1 MKFHYVALDRS
12 AQKVSGVIDAE
23 NDKSAIFQLE
33 KQNLTPLKI
42 QARHRPI
49 STKALGRKPTAK
61 DKLLFIDQLV
71 TMLSSGVSL
80 PIGLTALSKTASS
93 PYLAHEVSQMLQR
106 LDQGESFSNTLQSS
120 KLELPNFAIQLVRSG
135 EFTGQLKEA
144 LQGVSEQMRYDLT
157 VKKEFS
163 QALTYPIILIVAGI
177 LAIGIIFIMVV
188 PKFANL
194 LDKVQD
200 LPLLA
205 FIVLNTGVFFN
216 EWKQVIIIGAGTL
229 VGLII
234 PLSRLASFRKMVSG
248 LLLHTPGI
256 GHLLRMNQVTR
267 WSGML
272 GILLANRIPILEA
285 LNLANQAVDVPE
297 LKARLDLVAAKV
309 REGSRLTDAVQE
321 ADVVSAVAID
331 LINVGE
337 KTGKLA
343 DMLSSISRIY
353 AEELRETVKK
363 LLSLIEPLSIL
374 MIGSMVGLIMTGV
387 ILAITSMNQ
396 AVT

>member
-1 MKFHYVALDRS
+1 MQFHYIALDRS
-12 AQKVSGVIDAE
+12 AQKVSGTIDAE

-33 KQNLTPLKI
+33 KQNLTPLRI
-42 QARHRPI
+42 QAQQKKT
-49 STKALGRKPTAK
+49 STKALGRKPTDK

-80 PIGLTALSKTASS
+80 PIGLAALSKTASS
-93 PYLAHEVSQMLQR
+93 PYLAHEVSQMIQR
-106 LDQGESFSNTLQSS
+106 LDQGESFSNTLQNS

-144 LQGVSEQMRYDLT
+144 LHGVAEQMRYDLT

-216 EWKQVIIIGAGTL
+216 EWKQVIIIGAVAL
-229 VGLII
+229 VSLII
-234 PLSRLASFRKMVSG
+234 LLSRFSSFRKMVAG
-248 LLLHTPGI
+248 LLLHTPSI
-256 GHLLRMNQVTR
+256 GRLLRMNQVTR
-267 WSGML
+267 WSGIL
-272 GILLANRIPILEA
+272 GILLANRIPILES
-285 LNLANQAVDVPE
+285 LNLANQAIDVPE
-297 LKARLDLVAAKV
+297 LKARLDLVTAKV
-309 REGSRLTDAVQE
+309 REGSKLTDAIQE

-374 MIGSMVGLIMTGV
+374 IIGSMVGLIMTGV